1 MSTVRDFPSVLLGCA
16 QLPNERNTLG
26 GIVSGV
32 PTGTSVVLANGRE
45 DLPLT
50 ADGGFTFTTPLAA
63 GSAYAVTV
71 KNQSQGTGCVVRN
84 GTGAIG
90 AASVDTVA
98 VRCAVLGS
106 LAVGLWEQD
115 QCVPGPDC
123 TGLKNGWSLSQASP
137 KWVWANSCDTRHRRI
152 AAARQRLDQ
161 PHPCVRT
168 LPHRRT
174 AASATRVGC
183 LFYLLNREGFDHASD
198 DYHTAPIAQPFS
210 RSRQQQQHRRSGRVP
225 AAR

>member
-1 MSTVRDFPSVLLGCA
+1 MLLECA

-26 GIVSGV
+26 GIISGV

-71 KNQSQGTGCVVRN
+71 KTQSQGTGCVVRN
-84 GTGAIG
+84 GTGVIG

-106 LAVGLWEQD
+106 LAAGFWEQD
-115 QCVPGPDC
+115 QCVPGPDG
-123 TGLKNGWSLSQASP
+123 TGLKNGWSLSQARPVVLVRKGNHLCLLDHTATPSVYP
-137 KWVWANSCDTRHRRI
+137 NVASTASAVTAAI
-152 AAARQRLDQ
+152 AAGACYTPR
-161 PHPCVRT
+161 
-168 LPHRRT
+168 
-174 AASATRVGC
+174 
-183 LFYLLNREGFDHASD
+183 
-198 DYHTAPIAQPFS
+198 
-210 RSRQQQQHRRSGRVP
+210 
-225 AAR
+225 

>member
-71 KNQSQGTGCVVRN
+71 KTSLRALAAWCAMARAQSAPPLWTQLRCGVRSWDPWQL
-84 GTGAIG
+84 A
-90 AASVDTVA
+90 
-98 VRCAVLGS
+98 CGS
-106 LAVGLWEQD
+106 R
-115 QCVPGPDC
+115 
-123 TGLKNGWSLSQASP
+123 TSASP
-137 KWVWANSCDTRHRRI
+137 A
-152 AAARQRLDQ
+152 
-161 PHPCVRT
+161 
-168 LPHRRT
+168 RT
-174 AASATRVGC
+174 ALA
-183 LFYLLNREGFDHASD
+183 
-198 DYHTAPIAQPFS
+198 
-210 RSRQQQQHRRSGRVP
+210 
-225 AAR
+225 